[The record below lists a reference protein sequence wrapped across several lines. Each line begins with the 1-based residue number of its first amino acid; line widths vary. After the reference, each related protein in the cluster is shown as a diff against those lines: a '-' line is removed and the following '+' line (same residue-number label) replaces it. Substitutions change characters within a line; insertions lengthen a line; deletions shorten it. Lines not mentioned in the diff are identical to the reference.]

1 MEQLSWTDDM
11 MLRAE
16 RPETPMQIQ
25 MLLIYDQTSA
35 PGGKV
40 TFKRILEEIDARL
53 HLAPTFRRRLTELP
67 GGLHMPYWVDDP
79 DFDLEYHVRHIALP
93 QPGDWRQLCIQI
105 ARIHGRQLDLR
116 RPPWE
121 LTVIE
126 GLNAVPG
133 VPKGSFA
140 ISLKLHHCVGMA
152 SVELMAAMHDLAADA
167 ARPAPSAHPF
177 NPGALPSTSELVA
190 RTAINIALYPLRAGK
205 VVVPN
210 AVNALRHLPTLP
222 GALAS
227 GVAAALTSGSG
238 SVFSPATRFNGSA
251 TPHRVFE
258 ARFHDLADFKRIKA
272 CVPKA
277 TINDVTLAYVGG
289 ALRHYL
295 DGHDEL
301 PEESLVAA
309 CPASIRS
316 TDERGAGGNRLF
328 GRLHPLG
335 TSIADPLERLAAI
348 VEETSAFRDNADSA
362 SSSRLMELVGVVPTT
377 LLGMTVKAATAMPFS
392 APTIASTTVSNV
404 PGPTEPIYTTPTACN
419 GVRRSAQRRRQRC
432 CHRTL
437 TGGGG
442 VSAGCRRCGEM
453 VFPPARSSAR
463 SAAQPSRP
471 STSTP
476 CGTGRST
483 SRRRP
488 DPRFSS
494 AIAPSRLSRWTW
506 VMPTASWARP
516 CHSGPS
522 SSGRLFHAASRTS
535 CA

>member
-25 MLLIYDQTSA
+25 MLLIYDQSTA
-35 PGGKV
+35 PDGRV

-121 LTVIE
+121 MTAIE

-133 VPKGSFA
+133 LPTGSFA
-140 ISLKLHHCVGMA
+140 ISLKLHHCVVDGME
-152 SVELMAAMHDLAADA
+152 SVELMAAMHDLAADGP
-167 ARPAPSAHPF
+167 RPAPPTRPF
-177 NPGALPSTSELVA
+177 EPGPLPSTSDLVV
-190 RTAINIALYPLRAGK
+190 RTATNIALYPLRASK
-205 VVVPN
+205 VVIPN
-210 AVNALRHLPTLP
+210 AVKALRHLPTLP

-227 GVAAALTSGSG
+227 GVAAALAPGAGSLLA
-238 SVFSPATRFNGSA
+238 PATRFNGQA

-258 ARFHDLADFKRIKA
+258 ARFHDLADFKLIKSR
-272 CVPKA
+272 VPRA

-295 DGHDEL
+295 QGHDEL
-301 PEESLVAA
+301 PGEGLVAA

-335 TSIADPLERLAAI
+335 TSIADPLERLSAI
-348 VEETSAFRDNADSA
+348 VEETSASRDNADSA
-362 SSSRLMELVGVVPTT
+362 GSSRLMELVGVVPTT
-377 LLGMTVKAATAMPFS
+377 LLGMTVKAASAMPFS

-404 PGPTEPIYTTPTACN
+404 PGPTVPIYFAGARLKYVTGMGPLIGGMNLFHVVASYNGTISIGATADRSALPDPAHYADCMQTAFDELLTTANSRSTPTI
-419 GVRRSAQRRRQRC
+419 S
-432 CHRTL
+432 
-437 TGGGG
+437 
-442 VSAGCRRCGEM
+442 
-453 VFPPARSSAR
+453 
-463 SAAQPSRP
+463 
-471 STSTP
+471 
-476 CGTGRST
+476 
-483 SRRRP
+483 
-488 DPRFSS
+488 
-494 AIAPSRLSRWTW
+494 
-506 VMPTASWARP
+506 
-516 CHSGPS
+516 
-522 SSGRLFHAASRTS
+522 
-535 CA
+535 